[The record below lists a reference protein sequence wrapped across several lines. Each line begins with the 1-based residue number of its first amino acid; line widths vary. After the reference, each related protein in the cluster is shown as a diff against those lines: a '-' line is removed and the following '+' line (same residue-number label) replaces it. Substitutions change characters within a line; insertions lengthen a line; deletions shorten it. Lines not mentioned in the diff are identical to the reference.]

1 MPVVGVDVIAAT
13 ELVVST
19 GTPDWPNPKVS
30 LGVALHFFYLALCC
44 EYTAWNDVF
53 DKLIVS

>member
-19 GTPDWPNPKVS
+19 GTKVS
-30 LGVALHFFYLALCC
+30 LGVVLHFFYLALCC